1 VVNRGVAA
9 YDGKIYV
16 TSYDGRLF
24 ALDAR
29 TGNVVWQV
37 LTLDHDK
44 PVTSTGAPRM
54 GTGGK

>member
-29 TGNVVWQV
+29 TGNVV
-37 LTLDHDK
+37 
-44 PVTSTGAPRM
+44 
-54 GTGGK
+54 